1 MNFNKC
7 LFSAINIAS
16 EILIGFNFTKF
27 NLRLNC
33 LSKIIDKKNKGKRV
47 NFCLVNN

>member
-7 LFSAINIAS
+7 LFRAINIAS

-33 LSKIIDKKNKGKRV
+33 LSKIIDKKIKAKEST
-47 NFCLVNN
+47 FAL